1 MKAYRS
7 NKELLHKKSTLEKKN
22 KTLQKRIERLK
33 KQQTVNLNKTS
44 EEDDA
49 DASSMVTE
57 ESFVEM
63 TPRSKSNAEI
73 ISLKLDRKRAAVVK
87 KKLLMS
93 NTLLHSITPNLK
105 KKKRTSDPIILS
117 GSISEYRCI
126 SSISRTT
133 GIGRRKLKFA
143 NIKRKVKLMSL
154 RYKADIEQ
162 FLKRSDN
169 STTLPGKRDTKTVLK
184 EVKQKHVLNDYMMNL
199 YEKYKFENP
208 GIKMSRT
215 CFYKLRPS
223 HVILA
228 DFANRHTCLCTRH
241 QNMSLKIKAL
251 CNLGLRLSKNPDV
264 IIKAHETNGEI
275 LVMIDSLEITSVR
288 YFNWKRVDDGNKM
301 RYKEVEENVG
311 KQAFIEQFDKELGE
325 FRQHAKRVTVQYNE
339 MRRLRESLSENE
351 MVVWMDFAQN
361 YSCISLEDIQSTY
374 WNATPISLHTMVV
387 YSNSN
392 GNSSRVQSYVAVSDV
407 MSHNASSVYT
417 ILKKLVSLLKKEH
430 PNLQAIHYLSDS
442 PTSQY
447 RNKTMFQ
454 FVSMHEEEFAIKAR
468 WSYLESG
475 HGKGPCD
482 GLGASVKRSADNA
495 VKQGKVSIQS
505 AADFFKWADSAMESG
520 SKVKYMGYTQDD
532 YDI

>member
-1 MKAYRS
+1 M
-7 NKELLHKKSTLEKKN
+7 HKKSTLEKKN

-49 DASSMVTE
+49 DASSMDTE
-57 ESFVEM
+57 ESIVEM

-126 SSISRTT
+126 SSISRT

-154 RYKADIEQ
+154 RYNADIEQ
-162 FLKRSDN
+162 FLERSDN
-169 STTLPGKRDTKTVLK
+169 STTLPGKRDTKTVKK

-228 DFANRHTCLCTRH
+228 DFANRRTCLCTRH

-251 CNLGLRLSKNPDV
+251 CNLGLRFYLRIQMLS
-264 IIKAHETNGEI
+264 
-275 LVMIDSLEITSVR
+275 
-288 YFNWKRVDDGNKM
+288 
-301 RYKEVEENVG
+301 
-311 KQAFIEQFDKELGE
+311 
-325 FRQHAKRVTVQYNE
+325 
-339 MRRLRESLSENE
+339 
-351 MVVWMDFAQN
+351 
-361 YSCISLEDIQSTY
+361 
-374 WNATPISLHTMVV
+374 
-387 YSNSN
+387 
-392 GNSSRVQSYVAVSDV
+392 
-407 MSHNASSVYT
+407 
-417 ILKKLVSLLKKEH
+417 
-430 PNLQAIHYLSDS
+430 
-442 PTSQY
+442 
-447 RNKTMFQ
+447 
-454 FVSMHEEEFAIKAR
+454 
-468 WSYLESG
+468 
-475 HGKGPCD
+475 
-482 GLGASVKRSADNA
+482 
-495 VKQGKVSIQS
+495 
-505 AADFFKWADSAMESG
+505 
-520 SKVKYMGYTQDD
+520 
-532 YDI
+532 